1 MRIRIC
7 GLATA
12 ILATA
17 GCGSST
23 APAIKQH
30 NPPISFLAG
39 NGQTDT
45 VQALLQYA
53 LIVRVGSGPSG
64 QSSAHQVIRFQSV
77 ADSGQYRALVEPLI
91 GGIPQPFLGDSTD
104 AGGEVGVVV
113 TLGQDAGP
121 AQIVVSVP
129 EFGYVDTA
137 RFTVLPGHA
146 VGMFAA
152 PNDTNAYLNGTV
164 TLRTAAVDRYGNPRN
179 DPVSFL
185 VLSGLGTLN
194 GSTLT
199 VQEYGPIQVVGTSDG
214 YIDTTTVFGV
224 PTGSIAA
231 SGASGTGIFTFN
243 LDGSGLTQITGA
255 AAGTLK
261 WAPNGSSLVFDQVV
275 NGLYGATGLLQG
287 IQLNGGQVT
296 TLVNSSIAVAYPQ
309 YSRDGQW
316 IYYDAYSITQP
327 MWRVHPDGTG
337 NSLVNMVS
345 PEGLQFPS
353 PSSDGTQVSYILGSE
368 IGDLKILTLSSGTVV
383 DLGVKG
389 VSDVWSPTGNVI
401 AYLTLSNT
409 LATIN
414 SDGTGQKTIASGPYG
429 PQFDWSPD
437 GAWLIARN
445 TATSRLE
452 LILVATQ
459 LVIPLDYTSNYGSP
473 TWH

>member
-1 MRIRIC
+1 MRARIC

-12 ILATA
+12 ILATV

-23 APAIKQH
+23 APAH
-30 NPPISFLAG
+30 NPPISFPAG

-45 VQALLQYA
+45 VQGFFNYA
-53 LIVRVGSGPSG
+53 LIVRIGSGPSG
-64 QSSAHQVIRFQSV
+64 QSSEHRVVRFQSV
-77 ADSGQYRALVEPLI
+77 PDSGQYRALIEPLI
-91 GGIPQPFLGDSTD
+91 GGIPQSFLADSTG
-104 AGGEVGVVV
+104 AGDEVGVVV
-113 TLGQDAGP
+113 TPGQDAGP
-121 AQIVVSVP
+121 ARIVVSVP

-152 PNDTNAYLNGTV
+152 PNDTDAYINGTV
-164 TLRTAAVDRYGNPRN
+164 TLRTAAVDRYGNPRS
-179 DPVSFL
+179 DPVSYH
-185 VLSGLGTLN
+185 VLSGLGTLHA
-194 GSTLT
+194 STLT
-199 VQEYGPIQVVGTSDG
+199 VQQFGPIQVVGTADG

-224 PTGSIAA
+224 PNGSIAA
-231 SGASGTGIFTFN
+231 SGTSGNGIFTFN
-243 LDGSGLTQITGA
+243 LDGSSLTQITGV

-261 WAPNGSSLVFDQVV
+261 WAPNGQSLVFDQVV
-275 NGLYGATGLLQG
+275 NGLYGATGLLQTV
-287 IQLNGGQVT
+287 QLNGPVA
-296 TLVNSSIAVAYPQ
+296 TLVNSATAIAYPQ

-316 IYYDAYSITQP
+316 IYYNEYSITQP

-337 NSLVNMVS
+337 NTTVNMVS
-345 PEGLQFPS
+345 PEGLEFPS
-353 PSSDGTQVSYILGSE
+353 PSWDGTKVSYILGSG
-368 IGDLKILTLSSGTVV
+368 IGDLKVLTLSTGTVV

-389 VSDVWSPTGNVI
+389 ISDVWSPTDNVI
-401 AYLTLSNT
+401 AYLTLTNT

-414 SDGTGQKTIASGPYG
+414 GDGTGQKTIASGPYG

-452 LILVATQ
+452 LIEVATQ